1 MKKLL
6 NSIIIIEISLIAVSA
21 TFLFSKLP
29 LSLPGKPAFA
39 ISIQNTPATL
49 RIQDTQPVHEPAVVV
64 EKTVANNVATIE
76 TVPITV
82 QQESPKA
89 VSAAPAQ
96 TNGEQTH
103 EKITLPLTETYEISV
118 PSVGIHT
125 SITMNVDGQNM
136 PEYLAALEKG
146 AAHYKGTPHPGEAG
160 SSLLFA
166 HSSFTKP
173 LPNSA
178 DAIFRALHFVHIGDT
193 VIVQNKF
200 HKYVYEIYQTRV
212 IVPTDLEFL
221 SQSGPTRVTLMTC
234 TPLGSTAKRLLVY
247 AKQISAE

>member
-96 TNGEQTH
+96 TNG
-103 EKITLPLTETYEISV
+103 
-118 PSVGIHT
+118 
-125 SITMNVDGQNM
+125 
-136 PEYLAALEKG
+136 
-146 AAHYKGTPHPGEAG
+146 
-160 SSLLFA
+160 
-166 HSSFTKP
+166 
-173 LPNSA
+173 
-178 DAIFRALHFVHIGDT
+178 
-193 VIVQNKF
+193 
-200 HKYVYEIYQTRV
+200 
-212 IVPTDLEFL
+212 
-221 SQSGPTRVTLMTC
+221 
-234 TPLGSTAKRLLVY
+234 
-247 AKQISAE
+247 